1 MGKLCRTL
9 LRGVVF
15 LYLLFLQSRS
25 EPIFVVVKEMC
36 WSPHT
41 ISNSYNECC
50 VIKRVRIKTEISSHI
65 QLSFR

>member
-1 MGKLCRTL
+1 MGKLCRSL
-9 LRGVVF
+9 LIGVVF

-41 ISNSYNECC
+41 ISNSYNVLCDKE
-50 VIKRVRIKTEISSHI
+50 VRIKNEISSHI